1 MRCRREQSGF
11 TLLEVLVALSIFAVL
26 GIGAYRVLSGA
37 ITAHERLR
45 ERQQAVAQLT
55 FAVRSLHDELSQV
68 VERGVRA
75 EYGDREEAF
84 IGTAQTLVF
93 SYGGWSNPLGH
104 RRGSVQRVSY
114 GLGSENTGL
123 GANPAASL
131 QKLSTELM
139 LQRHFWIVL
148 DRAQD
153 TLPLTRNLVSLR
165 ELNFRYLGDEGE
177 WHGAWPPLALGAAS
191 GAGAAQALPLAV
203 EVTLSSQR
211 FGEIRRLVKLRDRQT
226 RVSDA
231 DG

>member
-1 MRCRREQSGF
+1 MRRREQRGF

-26 GIGAYRVLSGA
+26 GMGAYRVLSEA
-37 ITAHERLR
+37 MTTHERLR
-45 ERQQAVAQLT
+45 ERQQAMAQLT
-55 FAVRSLHDELSQV
+55 FALRSLHDELSQI

-75 EYGDREEAF
+75 EYGDREEPF

-114 GLGSENTGL
+114 GLGSEPIERSTD
-123 GANPAASL
+123 AKATW
-131 QKLSTELM
+131 QKISTEPM
-139 LQRHFWIVL
+139 LQRLFWTVL

-153 TLPLTRNLVSLR
+153 TLPLTRNLVSVR
-165 ELNFRYLGDEGE
+165 ELNFRYLSDEGE
-177 WHGAWPPLALGAAS
+177 WHGAWPPLAPGVTS
-191 GAGAAQALPLAV
+191 EAGGVQALPLAV
-203 EVTLSSQR
+203 EITLSSQR

-226 RVSDA
+226 RLDNG